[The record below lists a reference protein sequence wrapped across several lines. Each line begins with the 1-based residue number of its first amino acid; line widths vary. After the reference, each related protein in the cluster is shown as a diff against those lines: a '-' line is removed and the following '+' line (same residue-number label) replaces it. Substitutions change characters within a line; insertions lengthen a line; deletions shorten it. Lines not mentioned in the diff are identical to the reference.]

1 MKYLIVMEG
10 KIKMIY
16 RPPMILLMIVFILGS
31 GIIKGQEE
39 ICIPQTWVG
48 KKVKGV
54 VYKNN
59 GDSISGKFTHLTPR
73 NDYYTTHILFES
85 KTGVKGN
92 INRAE
97 IVSYFDKKEK
107 DKRYKIYPNV
117 DSVFVKK
124 KCHFDMGVFMVL
136 VEDGPYKLLQDI
148 LLSNSSIQAYNQSES
163 NDIYYLLPPN
173 KKLLELNRNDLKPQL
188 QSLFSNYPGT
198 DQIFSEPNFNIES
211 ASKVIHLVNTS
222 ILME

>member
-1 MKYLIVMEG
+1 
-10 KIKMIY
+10 
-16 RPPMILLMIVFILGS
+16 
-31 GIIKGQEE
+31 
-39 ICIPQTWVG
+39 
-48 KKVKGV
+48 
-54 VYKNN
+54 
-59 GDSISGKFTHLTPR
+59 
-73 NDYYTTHILFES
+73 
-85 KTGVKGN
+85 
-92 INRAE
+92 
-97 IVSYFDKKEK
+97 
-107 DKRYKIYPNV
+107 
-117 DSVFVKK
+117 
-124 KCHFDMGVFMVL
+124 MGVFMVL